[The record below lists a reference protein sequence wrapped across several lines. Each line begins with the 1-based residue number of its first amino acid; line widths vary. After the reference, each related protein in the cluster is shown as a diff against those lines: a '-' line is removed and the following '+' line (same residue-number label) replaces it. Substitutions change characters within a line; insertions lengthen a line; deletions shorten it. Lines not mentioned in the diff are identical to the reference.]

1 MHRAGQ
7 YIFQLMQ
14 FLLLYLDDGVHLPLL
29 PSLLNQVLGK
39 LNVKLHRQLLQDS
52 LFPLQVV
59 PHISIPHQGSA
70 THDCLARYRTERFY
84 LLNSDLIRARN
95 GKR

>member
-1 MHRAGQ
+1 MGE
-7 YIFQLMQ
+7 LQ
-14 FLLLYLDDGVHLPLL
+14 FLLLNLDDGVHLPLL

-59 PHISIPHQGSA
+59 PHISIQHQGSA
-70 THDCLARYRTERFY
+70 AHDCMARYRTERIY
-84 LLNSDLIRARN
+84 LFFFEQNRASNS
-95 GKR
+95 KRK